1 MLTKDTLSGVCLARI
16 HDVLREHA
24 RFRKCEHV
32 NLDAII
38 KAVRRSAKTTSVSS
52 WSACRRSARASVS
65 SGSRLPTSLPSVR
78 LPTTRI
84 PKLRALRNGS
94 EQVPLCHLW

>member
-1 MLTKDTLSGVCLARI
+1 MLTKDTLSGACLTRI

-52 WSACRRSARASVS
+52 
-65 SGSRLPTSLPSVR
+65 
-78 LPTTRI
+78 
-84 PKLRALRNGS
+84 
-94 EQVPLCHLW
+94 